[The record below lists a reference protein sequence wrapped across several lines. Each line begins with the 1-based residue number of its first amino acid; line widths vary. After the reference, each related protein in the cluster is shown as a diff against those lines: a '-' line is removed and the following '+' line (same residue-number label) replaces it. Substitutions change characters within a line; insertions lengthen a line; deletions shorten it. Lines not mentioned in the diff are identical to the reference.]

1 MPSWSH
7 RPAVS
12 RLLAHFLTGRRLS
25 APAGAELK
33 GTYRPLHL
41 EGAPPS
47 FPYRPTMVWESKYGR
62 GEVSGAL
69 VFFVFACILPTK
81 IVRVAELVVVFCDFF
96 VLTMRRCLESLAT
109 VWEMEGVLGTTGRK
123 DGELLIFAFWGI
135 SGAQKWWVYPHRND
149 WWLNFC
155 LLLRDGTPYPPPSLD
170 GASDRSSQRG
180 EDDSNVCLLVF
191 ARLGHKSCFV
201 CHDGMVAGLIFV
213 FWWEKAPQISR
224 HRSNAKQTFWLCMDE
239 TWHSWLLL
247 WLC

>member
-7 RPAVS
+7 RPSVS

-96 VLTMRRCLESLAT
+96 VLTTRGCLESLAS
-109 VWEMEGVLGTTGRK
+109 V
-123 DGELLIFAFWGI
+123 
-135 SGAQKWWVYPHRND
+135 
-149 WWLNFC
+149 
-155 LLLRDGTPYPPPSLD
+155 
-170 GASDRSSQRG
+170 
-180 EDDSNVCLLVF
+180 
-191 ARLGHKSCFV
+191 
-201 CHDGMVAGLIFV
+201 
-213 FWWEKAPQISR
+213 
-224 HRSNAKQTFWLCMDE
+224 
-239 TWHSWLLL
+239 
-247 WLC
+247 